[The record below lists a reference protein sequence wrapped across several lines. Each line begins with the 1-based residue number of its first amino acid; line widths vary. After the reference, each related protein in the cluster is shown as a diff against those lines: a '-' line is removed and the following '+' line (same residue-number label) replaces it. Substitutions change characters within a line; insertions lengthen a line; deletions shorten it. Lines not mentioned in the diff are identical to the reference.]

1 MIGVPFSNVHHRK
14 MRLVHTAP
22 LAIVAAFWLPYL
34 AVRLYWEYLLR
45 TVPGASHGEISG
57 PILYFLPR
65 LVSFALAGTVIGL
78 IFAVF
83 AALWRNRVDST
94 N

>member
-1 MIGVPFSNVHHRK
+1 
-14 MRLVHTAP
+14 MRLARTAQ
-22 LAIVAAFWLPYL
+22 LAIVAACWLPYL

-45 TVPGASHGEISG
+45 TVPRASHGEISG
-57 PILYFLPR
+57 PIQYFLPR
-65 LVSFALAGTVIGL
+65 LLSFAVAGTVIGL
-78 IFAVF
+78 ILAVL